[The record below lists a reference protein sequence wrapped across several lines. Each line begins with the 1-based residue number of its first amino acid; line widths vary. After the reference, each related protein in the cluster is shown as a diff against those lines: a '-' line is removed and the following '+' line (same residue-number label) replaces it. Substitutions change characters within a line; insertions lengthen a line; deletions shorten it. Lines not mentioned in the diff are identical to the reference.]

1 MSLGRCDWC
10 CDCSLFALPM
20 LDKESLDDN
29 QKVGGFL
36 VVVVV
41 ERIFMEELHS
51 RILCEVHCNERPVQ
65 ILVEREE
72 N

>member
-1 MSLGRCDWC
+1 
-10 CDCSLFALPM
+10 M
-20 LDKESLDDN
+20 LDKESLDDS
-29 QKVGGFL
+29 QEVGGFF

-51 RILCEVHCNERPVQ
+51 RILGDVRCNERPVQ